1 MYVLGAI
8 WHCVCVCGG
17 GGGGGGAAWEG
28 GGGDAKYD
36 MALGGI
42 LSTGEGYYCDCKPWL
57 MTKVVTWWPPPLP
70 RMLTPVISCHSKLQ
84 YVCAWE
90 RGVFSVSNTNQKI
103 VPPTHFS
110 RYCFAFNFSRIAVYK
125 SSLALVVNLV
135 ILMPRSAISHLDQ
148 FRHMITFSFPR
159 MATCKY
165 LTDTCWAVYSS
176 RLLVS
181 LQVLPSSNKRRRH
194 NGHTRYHSEQALAHV
209 EATSCKIDVQPFN
222 PSARRHYNT
231 EEICIVC
238 QSNRKHVFRI
248 LATLSLSL
256 SLSLSLAM
264 ENNAESRSFS

>member
-1 MYVLGAI
+1 MLVFGPAWEVLVRLYVCARCDMAL
-8 WHCVCVCGG
+8 CVWGG
-17 GGGGGGAAWEG
+17 GGGEMLSTIWHYGALHWGG
-28 GGGDAKYD
+28 
-36 MALGGI
+36 GGI

-125 SSLALVVNLV
+125 SRLALVVNLV

-159 MATCKY
+159 MANCKY

-176 RLLVS
+176 RL
-181 LQVLPSSNKRRRH
+181 
-194 NGHTRYHSEQALAHV
+194 
-209 EATSCKIDVQPFN
+209 
-222 PSARRHYNT
+222 
-231 EEICIVC
+231 
-238 QSNRKHVFRI
+238 
-248 LATLSLSL
+248 
-256 SLSLSLAM
+256 
-264 ENNAESRSFS
+264 